1 MYEHSPWVAER
12 AYDHVPQ
19 PLSQNGV
26 TSCMADVVE
35 AASRDEQL
43 MLLRAHPDLA
53 GRAARAGELTLASRA
68 EQASS
73 GLDSLSAEEHANFAK
88 LNSAYTEKFGFPF
101 IMAVKG
107 ATRRQ
112 ILDGFE
118 VRLPNAVEAEFAIA
132 IQQVHRIAG
141 FRIAEWFQEA
151 L

>member
-12 AYDHVPQ
+12 AYAHVPQ

-43 MLLRAHPDLA
+43 TLLRAHPDLA
-53 GRAARAGELTLASRA
+53 GRAARAGELTRASRA
-68 EQASS
+68 EQTSS
-73 GLDSLSAEEHANFAK
+73 GLDSLSAEERANLAK

-107 ATRRQ
+107 ATRQQ

-118 VRLPNAVEAEFAIA
+118 VRLPNTVEAEFSIA

-151 L
+151 S